1 MAYCLLLAVITSH
14 MQDREQAMKRPMIAV
29 VNQDTIFLS
38 LMEELLSE
46 EGYHTYI
53 EKEGDKAYS
62 NIKKDK
68 PDLIVL
74 DIRINDPE
82 AGFKVIDLIRLDP
95 DTMHIPIIVCS
106 TATQLIRENETRL
119 CEKNCDILMKPFH
132 LDELLMKVQAV
143 LGPPK

>member
-1 MAYCLLLAVITSH
+1 
-14 MQDREQAMKRPMIAV
+14 MKHRTIAV

-53 EKEGDKAYS
+53 EKEGDKAYLS
-62 NIKKDK
+62 TKKYK
-68 PDLIVL
+68 PDLVVL

-95 DTMHIPIIVCS
+95 DTVHIPIIICS
-106 TATQLIRENETRL
+106 TATQLIRENEARL
-119 CEKNCDILMKPFH
+119 REKNCDIVMKPFH
-132 LDELLMKVQAV
+132 IEELLMRVQAV
-143 LGPPK
+143 IGPPS